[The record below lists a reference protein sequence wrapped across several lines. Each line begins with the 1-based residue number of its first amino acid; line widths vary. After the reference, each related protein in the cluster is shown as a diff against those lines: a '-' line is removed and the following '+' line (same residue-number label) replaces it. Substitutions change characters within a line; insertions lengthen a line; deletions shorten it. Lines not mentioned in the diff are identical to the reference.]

1 MGYDGLSTATPTFSS
16 TEMRR
21 QVTADVSSA
30 TGEPSLG
37 TADNYAA
44 AWLRGFHAAIKAAGL
59 PWYPPHVGGTD
70 EEISLEWWRGNRNL
84 TVFVRGFEVEVL
96 SVSGPNMNTDVDT
109 LYRVDQ
115 PEEAVRVWRWL
126 RGE

>member
-1 MGYDGLSTATPTFSS
+1 MTRKAPVNKDAG
-16 TEMRR
+16 
-21 QVTADVSSA
+21 
-30 TGEPSLG
+30 
-37 TADNYAA
+37 
-44 AWLRGFHAAIKAAGL
+44 AWLRGFRSAIEAAGL

-96 SVSGPNMNTDVDT
+96 RVSGPNMNTDINT
-109 LYRVDQ
+109 LYRVDP
-115 PEEAVRVWRWL
+115 PEDAVRVWRWL

>member
-1 MGYDGLSTATPTFSS
+1 MGYDGLSTATPTFPSK
-16 TEMRR
+16 EMPRH
-21 QVTADVSSA
+21 VSSA
-30 TGEPSLG
+30 TGELSLG